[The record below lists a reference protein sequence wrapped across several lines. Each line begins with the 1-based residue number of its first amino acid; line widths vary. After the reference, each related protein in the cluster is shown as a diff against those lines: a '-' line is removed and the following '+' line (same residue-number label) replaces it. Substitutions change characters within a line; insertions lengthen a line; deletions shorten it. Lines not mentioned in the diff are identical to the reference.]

1 MVGSTSGCLAIVDGA
16 KVTVRANSV
25 GSKRVDEVKF
35 VNMRVLVAMCGAD
48 FYKVDVETM
57 KVMLEVK
64 SSSIF

>member
-48 FYKVDVETM
+48 FCDGA
-57 KVMLEVK
+57 LH
-64 SSSIF
+64 